1 MLTLYDA
8 NGGVIMPGFMLE
20 ISIKGAR
27 KNFGICRRNDLLV
40 QRIEDKKSKYYIER
54 RTVKKFLNDKVFYE
68 SPDFIVLTEGVIL
81 NRKELE
87 RLHGKSNFAETVI
100 AMYQQKGED
109 FFKEFRG
116 PFSGLL
122 YDKVSDKWIV
132 YTNHYGDKQIFYYVN
147 DDVFLFGSEVTY
159 LTSYL
164 KNNGIPYSFNIE
176 AAYMLL
182 THGYML
188 EDNTLIKEIRKLPAG
203 HYVVIDKSGFR
214 IKTYFE
220 IDNEPDYT
228 LKEDEIIEELDSLFR
243 KAVRLEFDKDKE
255 YGYRHLASLSGGLDS
270 RMTVWVAHEEGYDDI
285 LIYTFSQSDYLDE
298 KIAKKIAADL
308 GYEFLFK
315 SLDNGV
321 YLMIDDMVRR
331 QVEINFGNCL
341 YSGNAHV
348 RSFADIVNLNTFG
361 LVHTGQLGDVIVG
374 TYSSKPYHEKN
385 FELLAGA
392 YSFVLKDRLSI
403 KLNRIYK
410 NEEEFK
416 MLNRGFN
423 GILQGNMP
431 FQQYTEVVSPFLD
444 VDFFKFCMK
453 VPVEF
458 RFGHRIYFKWILK
471 KHPKAANYKWEKIR
485 SKITTPQLSI
495 FGRKVPI
502 TQIIPKITRK
512 VLYKN
517 SLSSKHSS
525 MNPLDYWY
533 RKNPKLREYFERKFH
548 EGKIIL
554 TGEKELLKDIE
565 RMYSEGG
572 VIEKTQVLTLLEAY
586 KYYFLE

>member
-1 MLTLYDA
+1 
-8 NGGVIMPGFMLE
+8 MPGFLVE
-20 ISIKGAR
+20 ISMKSTR
-27 KNFGICRRNDLLV
+27 KNFGICRRNDLLIE
-40 QRIEDKKSKYYIER
+40 RIDDKNSKYYIER
-54 RTVKKFLNDKVFYE
+54 RTVKKFLNDKVFFE
-68 SPDFIVLTEGVIL
+68 SPDFVVLTEGVIL
-81 NRKELE
+81 NRRELE
-87 RLHGKSNFAETVI
+87 QLYGKSNFAETVI

-122 YDKVSDKWIV
+122 YDKVNDKWII
-132 YTNHYGDKQIFYYVN
+132 YTNHYGDKQIFYYVG

-159 LTSYL
+159 LISYL
-164 KNNGIPYSFNIE
+164 KNNGISYNFNLE

-182 THGYML
+182 TYGYML

-203 HYVVIDKSGFR
+203 HYIVIDKSGFR

-228 LKEDEIIEELDSLFR
+228 LKDDEIIEELDSLFR
-243 KAVRLEFDKDKE
+243 KAVRLEFDKDRE

-321 YLMIDDMVRR
+321 CLMINDMVRR

-341 YSGNAHV
+341 YSANAHGK
-348 RSFADIVNLNTFG
+348 SFADIVNFNTFG
-361 LVHTGQLGDVIVG
+361 LVHTGQLADVIGG

-385 FELLAGA
+385 FEISAGA
-392 YSFVLKDRLSI
+392 YSIFLKDKLKII
-403 KLNRIYK
+403 KLNREYK

-423 GILQGNMP
+423 GMLQGNLT
-431 FQQYTEVVSPFLD
+431 FQEYTEVVSPFLD
-444 VDFFKFCMK
+444 VDFFRFSMK
-453 VPVEF
+453 IPVEL
-458 RFGHRIYFKWILK
+458 RFGHKIYFKWILK
-471 KHPKAANYKWEKIR
+471 KHPKAANYKWEKIG

-502 TQIIPKITRK
+502 TQIIPKIARK
-512 VLYKN
+512 VIHKS
-517 SLSSKHSS
+517 SLNTKHH
-525 MNPLDYWY
+525 MNPLGYWY
-533 RKNPKLREYFERKFH
+533 RKNPKLREYFERKFQ

-554 TGEKELLKDIE
+554 SGEKELLKDIE

-586 KYYFLE
+586 KYYFAE